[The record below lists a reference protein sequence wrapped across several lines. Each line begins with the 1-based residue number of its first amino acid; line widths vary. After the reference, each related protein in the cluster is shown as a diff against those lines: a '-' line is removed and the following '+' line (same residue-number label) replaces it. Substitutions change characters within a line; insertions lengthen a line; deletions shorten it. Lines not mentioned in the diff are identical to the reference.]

1 MGKNSCFLL
10 FGPCDSGKSFS
21 LRGDNN
27 SSETGLLGRCM
38 QDLFN
43 LVEISKQANL
53 NSKGR
58 NSTFFSLKLSVYQV
72 YLDQVNDLL
81 TNQFNKNLK
90 VEKYYD
96 SENNLCSTI
105 PDLTQKEIRN
115 KKDYENILKEAMNF
129 RKLLAQ
135 TLKVNE
141 MKRKSHLVVSVL
153 LDKHDRY
160 SEGQGRTNE
169 KSQDKFAQMDFVELA
184 ASNFGLSNFSE
195 NLKSFKSQSLL
206 SDHTQWDDLL
216 YKNTSKVFNSICNN
230 IVASTLGSSQV
241 SNPRYDTKLTLAL
254 KNTLRRDSQ
263 IILFS
268 CVSPDEEPPV
278 SNFKSLKFS
287 NWLRNQVHNIKCN
300 KDYKIKSQYEDDS
313 NNENEDRP
321 VRQKNKSAN
330 HQYIPN
336 NNQDSEDDFKIR
348 TQKVLKNYNERK
360 DYLEDE
366 QIHPSNHKHATHQ
379 ENNYNYNKYRSESN
393 MNTNANIYHSS
404 GSGEEHEIRQ
414 LRDRMRNKYN
424 SNSSISNQGNNFNG
438 HMQGSKPSNLN
449 YNYSSNEREIKSLR
463 TLKSNNTRDNSIINE
478 RERNERNINDDQA
491 YISCHK
497 EEKLK
502 DVEKSLRDLEAKS
515 LEMSRCIDNLRNERG
530 KIQSSNYDETMNTI
544 NTHNHTHNQTLIKNC
559 LSSQMSGMSE
569 MEFDKIKTENATL
582 KSDNI
587 IYREDIN
594 RLTDINRHL
603 EDELT
608 KQRGRNLELAADNER
623 ALQDKLAMK
632 SEIEKLNETLS
643 KTKVQEH
650 NYMEQMN
657 QRFMTENR
665 IRELENECRNLR
677 DEKQKFEIDFRVLSE
692 RHSEMRKNFENSE
705 SELSYIKTKQ
715 TEEVNSIET
724 KLEKMSKE
732 IEYLQRENHQ
742 LRSNE
747 ERLRTEVSSLE
758 KQRDNYRDK
767 YQDYKQ
773 KNNILN
779 VKLNEIEDDFRK
791 LILEKQ
797 VESFEKK
804 KEEECKKM
812 KVDTKQKILDDMQSR
827 ISSYKSE
834 LFRQRSRKEK
844 EDF

>member
-10 FGPCDSGKSFS
+10 FGPCDSGKSFN
-21 LRGDNN
+21 LRGDTN

-43 LVEISKQANL
+43 LVEISKQANF

-58 NSTFFSLKLSVYQV
+58 NSTFFSLKISVYQV

-90 VEKYYD
+90 VEKFYD

-115 KKDYENILKEAMNF
+115 KKDYENVLKEAMNF

-135 TLKVNE
+135 SLKVNE
-141 MKRKSHLVVSVL
+141 MKRKSHLVVSVI

-160 SEGQGRTNE
+160 SEGQGKTNE

-184 ASNFGLSNFSE
+184 ASNFGLSNFGE
-195 NLKSFKSQSLL
+195 NLKSQSVL
-206 SDHTQWDDLL
+206 SDPTQWDDLL

-230 IVASTLGSSQV
+230 IVASTMGSSSV
-241 SNPRYDTKLTLAL
+241 GNPKYDTKLTLAL

-278 SNFKSLKFS
+278 SNFKCLKFS
-287 NWLRNQVHNIKCN
+287 NWLRNQVHNIQCN

-313 NNENEDRP
+313 DNENEDRP
-321 VRQKNKSAN
+321 VRQRN
-330 HQYIPN
+330 HSGNNQFN
-336 NNQDSEDDFKIR
+336 NNYQDSGEDFKKR
-348 TQKVLKNYNERK
+348 TQKVLKGQSSSNNSINRGLSLSPNMNTINYNDRK

-366 QIHPSNHKHATHQ
+366 QIKYNHDIYQ
-379 ENNYNYNKYRSESN
+379 ENKYNYNKYQTEGN
-393 MNTNANIYHSS
+393 MNIYHSS
-404 GSGEEHEIRQ
+404 GSCDEQEIRQ

-424 SNSSISNQGNNFNG
+424 SSNNNHEKTNG
-438 HMQGSKPSNLN
+438 HMQGPKPSNLN
-449 YNYSSNEREIKSLR
+449 YNYTGVNSDPLNERDIKSLR
-463 TLKSNNTRDNSIINE
+463 TIKSNNTRENSMIID
-478 RERNERNINDDQA
+478 RERNERNLNQDQS
-491 YISCHK
+491 YISNHK

-502 DVEKSLRDLEAKS
+502 EVEKSLRDLEAKS

-530 KIQSSNYDETMNTI
+530 KIQTSNYDETLNTI
-544 NTHNHTHNQTLIKNC
+544 NTHNHTLIKNC
-559 LSSQMSGMSE
+559 LSSQMSQMSE
-569 MEFDKIKTENATL
+569 MEYEKLKTENATL

-603 EDELT
+603 EDELA
-608 KQRGRNLELAADNER
+608 KQRARNLELAADNER

-632 SEIEKLNETLS
+632 GEIEKLNETVS

-665 IRELENECRNLR
+665 MRELENECRNLR
-677 DEKQKFEIDFRVLSE
+677 DEKQKFEIEFRVLSE
-692 RHSEMRKNFENSE
+692 RHNEMRKNYENSE
-705 SELSYIKTKQ
+705 SELNYIKTKQ
-715 TEEVNSIET
+715 TEEVNAIET

-742 LRSNE
+742 LRTNE
-747 ERLRTEVSSLE
+747 ERLRTELNSLE

-779 VKLNEIEDDFRK
+779 VKLNEVRSCLK
-791 LILEKQ
+791 LFFKNI
-797 VESFEKK
+797 FEKIK
-804 KEEECKKM
+804 FFIFLYFLLKF
-812 KVDTKQKILDDMQSR
+812 I
-827 ISSYKSE
+827 
-834 LFRQRSRKEK
+834 F
-844 EDF
+844 